1 MTYAEL
7 NLKQRTS
14 YRISQTTPRS
24 TARMSLNNMSKISIE
39 VSPEAAEVYQSASP
53 EEQERV
59 RVLVDLLIR
68 KPVNSDI
75 DFLRK
80 LMDEISDEAEARGLT
95 PEILESLLNEP

>member
-1 MTYAEL
+1 
-7 NLKQRTS
+7 
-14 YRISQTTPRS
+14 
-24 TARMSLNNMSKISIE
+24 MSKISIE

-80 LMDEISDEAEARGLT
+80 LMDEISVRQSPKYRQAFNVRIYFVRIDHCFQSSQIR
-95 PEILESLLNEP
+95 

>member
-1 MTYAEL
+1 MNSPLHRKTMT
-7 NLKQRTS
+7 R
-14 YRISQTTPRS
+14 
-24 TARMSLNNMSKISIE
+24 ISIE

-95 PEILESLLNEP
+95 PEIILESLLNEP

>member
-1 MTYAEL
+1 MDYAEI

-14 YRISQTTPRS
+14 DRISQTTPQS
-24 TARMSLNNMSKISIE
+24 TARMSLNTMSKISIE